1 MKGQY
6 WKICLCAVL
15 AFGLVAMSGVF
26 AQGSPG
32 IPKHPRDLKYSRLD
46 FTPPQAST
54 YRVVL
59 SNGVV
64 GYFVEDHDLPLVNV
78 SVTVKA
84 GSYLDPA
91 GKEGLASAVGSQM
104 RAGGTQRWK
113 AEEFDE
119 ETDFLAA
126 NISSGIGGASGFASV
141 NYLAK
146 NADKALELFFEML
159 KHPAF
164 QQDRLDLFKSQSLQQ
179 MERRNDSTA
188 SIEGREWNRLL
199 RGEKHFTN
207 AFTTKSSIE
216 SLTREDLLAFQ
227 KKFIHPGNILLA
239 VSGDFQTADMKARLE
254 KAMADW
260 TFVRE
265 AGVPVPKP
273 EFEPVPGLYMIHKAD
288 VNQGRVSI
296 GHIGIQQGNPDEIA
310 VDLMND
316 ILGGSGFT
324 SRITNRVRS
333 DEGLAYSAGSSYA
346 AGDFYQGV
354 FRAGFQSKS
363 ATCAQATQIVF
374 DEIQRIRN
382 EKVTAEELETIKNS
396 AIETFPRL
404 FSSAGAIASTFAN
417 DEFIGRNPKYWQAYR
432 DKVRA
437 VTVEEIQ
444 RVAQKYLVPEK
455 LVVLAVGN
463 VDDMLKGDPDKTQ
476 YSFMKFARDGKV
488 NRMPLP
494 DPLTMIYPKQ

>member
-1 MKGQY
+1 MKRQH
-6 WKICLCAVL
+6 WKIGLCAVL
-15 AFGLVAMSGVF
+15 SFGLISFSEVL
-26 AQGSPG
+26 AQGG
-32 IPKHPRDLKYSRLD
+32 AAIPKHPKELKYARLD

-54 YRVVL
+54 YRAAL
-59 SNGVV
+59 SNGVI
-64 GYFVEDHDLPLVNV
+64 GYFVEDHDLPLVTV
-78 SVTVKA
+78 AVTVKV
-84 GSYLDPA
+84 GSYLDPI

-113 AEEFDE
+113 ADDFDE
-119 ETDFLAA
+119 EADFLAA
-126 NISSGIGGASGFASV
+126 NISSGVGSTSGFASV
-141 NYLAK
+141 NFLAK
-146 NADKALELFFEML
+146 DTDKALELFFDML
-159 KHPAF
+159 RNPVF
-164 QQDRLDLFKSQSLQQ
+164 QQDRLELYKSQSLQQ

-188 SIEGREWNRLL
+188 SIEGREWNRLV

-207 AFTTKSSIE
+207 TVSTKSSVE
-216 SLTREDLLAFQ
+216 SLSRDDLLAFH
-227 KKFIHPGNILLA
+227 KKYLHPGNFLFA
-239 VSGDFQTADMKARLE
+239 VSGDFATADMKSRLE

-260 TFVRE
+260 SYLKE
-265 AGVPVPKP
+265 AAVPVPKP
-273 EFEPVPGLYMIHKAD
+273 NYEPAPGVYMVNKSD
-288 VNQGRVSI
+288 VNQGRVAI
-296 GHIGIQQGNPDEIA
+296 GHVGIQQGNPDEIA
-310 VDLMND
+310 IDLMND

-333 DEGLAYSAGSSYA
+333 DEGLAYSAGSTYS
-346 AGDFYQGV
+346 AGDFYEGI

-382 EKVTAEELETIKNS
+382 EKVSAEELETIKNS
-396 AIETFPRL
+396 AIETFPRI

-417 DEFIGRNPKYWQAYR
+417 DEFTGRDPKFWQTYR

-463 VDDMLKGDPDKTQ
+463 VEDMLKGSPDKPQ
-476 YSFMKFARDGKV
+476 YSFMKFAKDGKI
-488 NRMPLP
+488 NRIPLP